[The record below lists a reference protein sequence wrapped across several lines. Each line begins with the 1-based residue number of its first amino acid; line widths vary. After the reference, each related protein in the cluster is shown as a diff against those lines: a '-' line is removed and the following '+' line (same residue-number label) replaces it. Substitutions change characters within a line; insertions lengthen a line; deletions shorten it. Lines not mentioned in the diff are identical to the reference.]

1 MNELLIYD
9 TIGADWFGGG
19 ITAQSVIGQLERFKG
34 KRVTVR
40 INSPGGVADE
50 GIAIYNALKRHD
62 GGVDTVVD
70 SIAASAASIIALA
83 GESRTTS
90 SGGRW
95 MIHRAMGLSI
105 GNANDM
111 SKTAEVLTKYDESLV
126 EIYKEYMADD
136 IDIMQLLTDETWYTA
151 DEAIAAGL
159 STGRSELANDAVPV
173 AAAWFKHPPQA
184 LFSKPKAAFR
194 PMVLTHLTSR
204 A

>member
-105 GNANDM
+105 GNAVDM
-111 SKTAEVLTKYDESLV
+111 AKMSETLTKYDQSLV
-126 EIYKEYMADD
+126 EIYSEYMADD
-136 IDIMQLLTDETWYTA
+136 VDIMQLLTDETWYTA
-151 DEAIAAGL
+151 DEAISAGL
-159 STGRSELANDAVPV
+159 STGRSELASDATPV
-173 AAAWFKHPPQA
+173 AAKWFKRPPEA
-184 LFSKPKAAFR
+184 LFNKPKAAFR